1 MSTTQS
7 AATGYQVY
15 FQAEHEAIRHVARR
29 FVEQEIT
36 PHIDAW
42 EEAGSFPREL
52 YRKAATVGI
61 LGIGYAEEWG
71 GTPGDLFHQIVA
83 WEELMRAGS
92 GGLSAGLGSLHI
104 ALPPILAFGSDAQ
117 KERFARPVLAGE
129 KIAALGVTEPGG
141 GSDVANLQTT
151 AVADGDHYVINGSKT
166 FITSGSRAD
175 FVTTAVRTGGPG
187 AQGISLIVVP
197 ADTPGFSRS
206 QPLRK
211 MGWWASDT
219 AQLFF
224 DDCRVPA
231 DNLIGP
237 ENGGFYLLMANFQRE
252 RLQMSVVANMTAQLA
267 LDECLRYVREREAFG
282 KQLAGFQV
290 IRHKLVDMATQLEVS
305 REFTYRVA
313 ARMNA
318 GEDQVKEVS
327 MAKNFACQVS
337 DMVTHEAVQIFG
349 GYGYM
354 REYLVERLYRDSRIL
369 SIGGGT
375 TEIMKEIISKRI
387 L

>member
-1 MSTTQS
+1 MTTD
-7 AATGYQVY
+7 APGYQVY
-15 FQAEHEAIRHVARR
+15 FSQEHEMLRTAVRR
-29 FVEQEIT
+29 FVAREIT
-36 PHIDAW
+36 PFVDAW
-42 EEAGSFPREL
+42 EEAGAFPREL
-52 YRKAATVGI
+52 YRKAAQIGL
-61 LGIGYAEEWG
+61 LGIGYPEAAG
-71 GTPGDLFHQIVA
+71 GTAGDLFHQIVG

-104 ALPPILAFGSDAQ
+104 ALPPIVAQ
-117 KERFARPVLAGE
+117 GTPDQIDRFVRPVLAGQ
-129 KIAALGVTEPGG
+129 KIAALAVTEPGG

-151 AVADGDHYVINGSKT
+151 AVRDNDCFIVNGSKT
-166 FITSGSRAD
+166 FITSGVRAD
-175 FVTTAVRTGGPG
+175 LVTTAVRTGSPG
-187 AQGISLIVVP
+187 AGGISLLVIEGG
-197 ADTPGFSRS
+197 TPGFSRS

-224 DDCRVPA
+224 DDCRVPVA
-231 DNLIGP
+231 NLIGV
-237 ENGGFYLLMANFQRE
+237 ENAGFYAIMANFQRE
-252 RLQMSVVANMTAQLA
+252 RLQLAVVANVTAELA
-267 LDECLRYVREREAFG
+267 LNEALRYVREREAFG
-282 KQLAGFQV
+282 RPLSGFQV
-290 IRHKLVDMATQLEVS
+290 VRHRLVDMATQVDIS
-305 REFTYRVA
+305 REYTYRVA

-318 GEDQVKEVS
+318 GVEQITEVS

-337 DMVTHEAVQIFG
+337 DAVTDAAVQLFG